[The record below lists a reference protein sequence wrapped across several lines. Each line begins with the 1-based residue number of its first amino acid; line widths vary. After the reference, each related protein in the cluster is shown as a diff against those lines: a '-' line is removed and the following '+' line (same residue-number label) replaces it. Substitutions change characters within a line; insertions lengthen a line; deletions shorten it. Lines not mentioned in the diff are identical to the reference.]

1 MRSRKTRSPYR
12 LESSPLFRLLG
23 KGELERTLG
32 ISWSQGARLLNSR
45 YYREWVTAKRREV
58 QQPLYELERI
68 HSRIAVLLSRIEMPD
83 YVYSK
88 SKRSYVDN
96 ADQHRGE
103 VALVKTDVNKFYPST
118 NWAMV
123 FRLFRERFE
132 CAEDIAARL
141 ADLCCF
147 HQKHLP
153 TGSALSGYVAFF
165 AVQPLFD
172 RLAEICAAHDC
183 KMTLFVDDLT
193 ASGSGAK
200 KKMLAEIRAAIR
212 YFGLR
217 TRDEKSRTY
226 APSQPKEVTGAVIVG
241 ERLVLPNKQHLK
253 LWQTRRELSASSPSD
268 RMKTQRALTGRE
280 QQAKQ
285 ILEREHALRD
295 SQEN

>member
-1 MRSRKTRSPYR
+1 MQSKKTRSPY
-12 LESSPLFRLLG
+12 EIQSSPMFRLLG

-32 ISWSQGARLLNSR
+32 VSWSEGTRLLHPR
-45 YYREWVTAKRREV
+45 YYRKWTTAKGREV
-58 QQPLYELERI
+58 QQPLYELEKV
-68 HSRIAVLLSRIEMPD
+68 HSRIAKLLSRIETPD

-96 ADQHRGE
+96 ADQHRGTI
-103 VALVKTDVNKFYPST
+103 ALVKTDVNKFYPST
-118 NWAMV
+118 SWAMV

-147 HQKHLP
+147 QQKHLP

-172 RLAEICAAHDC
+172 RIAAICDAHEC

-193 ASGSGAK
+193 VSGVGATK
-200 KKMLAEIRAAIR
+200 TTLAEVRAAIR

-253 LWQTRRELSASSPSD
+253 LWQTRRELSASSPID
-268 RMKTQRALTGRE
+268 RSKNQRALTGRE

-285 ILEREHALRD
+285 ILEREHASR
-295 SQEN
+295 Q

>member
-1 MRSRKTRSPYR
+1 MQSRKTRNPYK

-23 KGELERTLG
+23 KGELERVLG
-32 ISWSQGARLLNSR
+32 VSWSKGTGLLNPR
-45 YYREWVTAKRREV
+45 YYREWTTAKGREV
-58 QQPLYELERI
+58 QQPLYELEKL
-68 HSRIAVLLSRIEMPD
+68 HSRIADLLSRIEMPD

-88 SKRSYVDN
+88 SKRSYIDN
-96 ADQHRGE
+96 ADQHRGV

-118 NWAMV
+118 KWAMV

-147 HQKHLP
+147 QQKHLP

-172 RLAEICAAHDC
+172 RIAEICEVHGC

-193 ASGSGAK
+193 ASGIGAT
-200 KKMLAEIRAAIR
+200 KKMLAEVRAAIR
-212 YFGLR
+212 YFGLQ

-253 LWQTRRELSASSPSD
+253 LWQTRRELSSSSSID
-268 RMKTQRALTGRE
+268 RSKTQRALIGRE

-285 ILEREHALRD
+285 ILEREHAIKSD
-295 SQEN
+295 